1 MKMTRLLNHPRRHF
15 VTFVTQKCFENER
28 MRSPH
33 LLVLALSIYGI
44 LKLALI
50 LQLPL
55 PTSLRSKGIL
65 KALSLD
71 GVLLQNETTQEQ
83 IGLKKDSLGEGP
95 T

>member
-15 VTFVTQKCFENER
+15 VTFVAQKCFENEH
-28 MRSPH
+28 MRSPR
-33 LLVLALSIYGI
+33 LLVLTLSIYGI

-55 PTSLRSKGIL
+55 PTSLCSKGIL

-71 GVLLQNETTQEQ
+71 GVLLRNKTTQEQ
-83 IGLKKDSLGEGP
+83 IGLKKGQLR
-95 T
+95 